1 MSALL
6 ERLQERNPALLEVAV
21 AWHQAG
27 HLPANCWL
35 VDLDTV
41 AANAEVLR
49 RAQDETGLATY
60 LMTKQ
65 HGRNPLITGVALARG
80 LQSTVAVDEQCVR
93 ALTRYG
99 LPVGHVGHLNQIPRR
114 AIPFVLDQHPEVWTV
129 YSVEH
134 ARWISAAAAARG
146 RVQDLLLRVYAR
158 GDVFFDGQEGG
169 FPLEAVLD
177 AAREVARLPGVKVAG
192 TVAFPCVRYNSR
204 RQDPVEPTPNF
215 RTAVAAFDR
224 LKAAG
229 YDVWQVNAPGNTSA
243 ATFPM
248 LKQEGATHA
257 EPGNGLLGTTPSHAF
272 RGDLPEV
279 PVYCYVTEITHRY
292 EGRAYAHGGGL
303 FRDIYDPQEQM
314 RAIVAGRP
322 EQIHEA
328 PVSANWVEQIID
340 YHLPISDGGRGAV
353 GDTVILGYRTQM
365 HMTRSWVGV
374 VAGLRGGA
382 PKLVG
387 LFDNAATMLD
397 PETMVPL
404 AVDEA
409 RAAVQRVVE
418 GYRA

>member
-6 ERLQERNPALLEVAV
+6 QRLQERNPALLELAV

-27 HLPANCWL
+27 QIPANCWL
-35 VDLDTV
+35 VDLDAV
-41 AANAEVLR
+41 AANADVLR

-65 HGRNPLITGVALARG
+65 HGRNPLITGVALAGG

-93 ALTRYG
+93 ALARYG

-114 AIPFVLDQHPEVWTV
+114 AIPFVLDQGPQVWTV

-134 ARWISAAAAARG
+134 ARWISAAAAAEG
-146 RVQDLLLRVYAR
+146 RVQDVLLRVYAP

-169 FPLEAVLD
+169 FPLAAVLD
-177 AAREVARLPGVKVAG
+177 VAREIAHLPGVRVAG
-192 TVAFPCVRYNSR
+192 TVAFPCVRYNAR

-215 RTAVAAFDR
+215 RTAVAAFER
-224 LKAAG
+224 LKGAG

-243 ATFPM
+243 VTFPM
-248 LKQEGATHA
+248 LKREGATHV

-272 RGDLPEV
+272 HGDLPEV

-303 FRDIYDPQEQM
+303 FRDIYDPEEQLQ
-314 RAIVAGRP
+314 ALVADNPAAVRG
-322 EQIHEA
+322 E
-328 PVSANWVEQIID
+328 PVPASWVEQIID

-365 HMTRSWVGV
+365 HMTRSWVAV
-374 VAGLRGGA
+374 VAGLRAGA
-382 PKLVG
+382 PQLAG
-387 LFDNAATMLD
+387 LFDNASTMLD
-397 PETMVPL
+397 PETMLPL
-404 AVDEA
+404 ALEAA
-409 RAAVQRVVE
+409 RAAVRGVIE